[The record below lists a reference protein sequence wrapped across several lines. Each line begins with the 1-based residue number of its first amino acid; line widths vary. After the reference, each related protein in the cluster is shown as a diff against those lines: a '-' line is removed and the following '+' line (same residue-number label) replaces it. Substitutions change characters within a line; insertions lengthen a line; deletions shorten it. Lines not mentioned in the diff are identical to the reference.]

1 MTLNRDRDCKSRR
14 VYPGALNIN
23 SPLIGKLTAL
33 SRVFHPSF
41 EQSPSK
47 LFLILQSA
55 LPTLLTA
62 FINHQGKVQL
72 PQMAANKAFCS
83 ENT

>member
-1 MTLNRDRDCKSRR
+1 M
-14 VYPGALNIN
+14 NIN

-33 SRVFHPSF
+33 SRVLYLPFFRTVSF
-41 EQSPSK
+41 QTV
-47 LFLILQSA
+47 LILQSA

-72 PQMAANKAFCS
+72 AEMAANKAFCS